1 MDSARLASVK
11 RTLVLVSLVIAGCGS
26 TERAGMTA
34 SEARA
39 MIASYIPAA
48 VSDREGWAT
57 DIHTAVAVLKIPVTP
72 DNICAIVAITEQES
86 GFRADPAIPN
96 LPAIAWAEIERQ
108 RGKVGVPKFALDAA
122 LAVRSTNGRTYRERI
137 DAAKTERDLSE
148 TFEDLIGRVPLGRT
162 FFEDRNPVRTA
173 GPMQVSVAYA
183 RAHAQAKPYPYPVM
197 ETMRDEVF
205 TRRGGMYFGIAH
217 LLDYPAGYDRYLY
230 RYADYNA
237 GHYASRNAAFQAALA
252 KVSDTRV
259 ALDGDLVVP
268 KSTVV
273 GETESAARSIA
284 ARLAMSDAEIRRD
297 LEAESRQDFE
307 ATAIYRR
314 VFELADAR
322 NGKPMPRAV
331 VPAIELQ
338 SPKFTRRFTT
348 QGFAERVVQR
358 HRLCLT
364 RGKARADIPEPWPFS

>member
-11 RTLVLVSLVIAGCGS
+11 RALVLVSLVIAGCGS

-39 MIASYIPAA
+39 MIASYIPAS
-48 VSDREGWAT
+48 VVDREGWAT
-57 DIHTAVAVLKIPVTP
+57 DIHTAVAVLQIPVTP
-72 DNICAIVAITEQES
+72 DNVCAIVAITEQES

-108 RGKVGVPKFALDAA
+108 REKIGIPKLALDTA
-122 LAVRSTNGRTYRERI
+122 LGLRSTNGKSYRERI

-322 NGKPMPRAV
+322 NGKPMPRAM